1 MQPKVS
7 VYFDFNSPYA
17 LLSAIRIYQIY
28 NKDIGAIKQQET
40 EYPLSTTDIT
50 HPVLSKVKFELRPID
65 FGSLSAR
72 TTKGVQVTRNPI
84 RGKYTWSDP
93 ARTLPKLGIE
103 KKLEEPNPSWWP
115 QGVSLVNKVAY
126 ILMCRD
132 TFHNAAKEVI
142 SNYNQADFDPSWRD
156 TITEAGGSL
165 ESAIASE
172 YVFRV
177 YEQFMLEHN
186 KLRDDGVLSGIVEK
200 ILAKYPEASRRLGG
214 TSTVLELAKKSKSA
228 KSVAQGFTEEAIG
241 RGVFGVP
248 TFSTEQGEIF
258 WGNDHLVD
266 AAIIA
271 SENHVTKAKL

>member
-17 LLSAIRIYQIY
+17 ILSAVRIYQIY

-50 HPVLSKVKFELRPID
+50 SCFIKSE
-65 FGSLSAR
+65 
-72 TTKGVQVTRNPI
+72 VTRNPI
-84 RGKYTWSDP
+84 RSKYTWSDS
-93 ARTLPKLGIE
+93 ARTLKRLGIE
-103 KKLEEPNPSWWP
+103 KKFEEPNPSWWP

-156 TITEAGGSL
+156 TITEAGSSL

-177 YEQFMLEHN
+177 YEQFMLEHK

-200 ILAKYPEASRRLGG
+200 ILAKYPEASRRLGR

-271 SENHVTKAKL
+271 SENHVAKAKL